1 MRRDRKQVK
10 LWLYL
15 YGPSYRIRKGIAN
28 KIEDYVCGERAS
40 RKLEKDVR
48 RAEETCGK
56 KYIEFE
62 RGRSFQRVFREEE
75 GKSECEVSANE
86 TRVGSNEDA
95 KFGDERDARA
105 PGGGGE

>member
-1 MRRDRKQVK
+1 MRRDRKRVK

-62 RGRSFQRVFREEE
+62 RGRSFHRRG
-75 GKSECEVSANE
+75 GKI
-86 TRVGSNEDA
+86 GM
-95 KFGDERDARA
+95 
-105 PGGGGE
+105 